1 MEQVMKILKRSLW
14 VLATAGLLGLS
25 GCGTDSSEVS
35 PINTGTGGGTGS
47 SGASGQGGSLA
58 RFAVADDYL
67 YAIDGSELRQFN
79 LSNPANP
86 QSHNQLPITIT
97 PETLF
102 PMGDSL
108 LLVGGTQGMAAYSLG
123 NDGRIRLEGTYVH
136 VTSCDPVVANGTH
149 AFVTLRSTNQGVCA
163 GFVNELQA
171 LDIRNLSQI
180 RQIDALAMD
189 FPLGLGLKQDED
201 LVLVCADN
209 GLQSVDVSDHSNLNV
224 VQTYPEIEGRD
235 LIVLPNDLV
244 LVLTPSGLEQYR
256 FRNGN
261 MNFLSAL

>member
-1 MEQVMKILKRSLW
+1 MKILKASLQ
-14 VLATAGLLGLS
+14 ALS
-25 GCGTDSSEVS
+25 FASLMMLSSCGTESGEIGPAS
-35 PINTGTGGGTGS
+35 PGGGSGSTG
-47 SGASGQGGSLA
+47 SGASGQGGSLG

-67 YAIDGSELRQFN
+67 YVIDGEELRQFK
-79 LSNPANP
+79 LADPANP
-86 QSHNQLPITIT
+86 KSHNQLPITIT

-136 VTSCDPVVANGTH
+136 VTSCDPVVANETH
-149 AFVTLRSTNQGVCA
+149 AFVTLRSTTQGVCA
-163 GFVNELQA
+163 GWVNELQA

-189 FPLGLGLKQDED
+189 FPLGLGLKHNED
-201 LVLVCADN
+201 LVLVCAGN
-209 GLQSVDVSDHSNLNV
+209 GLQSVDVRDPTNLEV
-224 VQTYPEIEGRD
+224 VQTFPEIEGRD

-256 FRNGN
+256 FRNGD
-261 MNFLSAL
+261 MNFLSEL